1 MFDAVRNNKRIV
13 QVFLALITLPFAFW
27 GVESYVRNVSGD
39 DDVATVGGSKVS
51 QVELQRALREQ
62 EERMRASLGA
72 NFNPAMFDNPEVRRA
87 VIDSLASQRV
97 LALHA
102 HKAGLVTS
110 DAMLGQIIQT
120 IPQFQE
126 DGKFSRNLYDAFVAS
141 QGQSQAEF
149 EARLRQDMSLQ
160 QMLGPIRDGSISA
173 KSGADRWLGALQE
186 GREVSEA
193 KLKPDQFASQ
203 VKLADDAVKS
213 FYETQRRRFEM
224 PERVRVEYL
233 LLSQDNLAKEVTV
246 SDEDVKKFYQ
256 SRSDSFKQTEER
268 RASHILIKAAKDAP
282 AAEVAAAQKK
292 AEEILAQLQ
301 KAPGDFA
308 KLAKQYS
315 QDPGSAA
322 KGGDL
327 DWFSRGMMVKP
338 FDDAAFSLKENGLSG
353 IVRSDFGFHIIKL
366 TGVKGEKVKP
376 LDEVRAEVVAD
387 LKRQAAAKKY
397 AESAEPFSNTVYE
410 QSDSLK
416 PAAEKFKL
424 AVQASAWIAK
434 GSSAPPP
441 LDNPK
446 LLAAIFA
453 EDAIK
458 NKRNT
463 EAIEVAP
470 KVLVSA
476 RVLEHQAPE
485 LRPLESV
492 RHDIEEHLKREE
504 ASRLAR
510 ASGEATLARLAKG
523 ESVDLSWGPVHAVTR
538 LAAPGMPPEALRAVF
553 KSDVAKLPAY
563 AGVTLAEGG
572 YALYRISKV
581 QPFVAGSAEDP
592 RGRQLRQQYARLI
605 AEEEFN
611 AWMSALRLRYPVEI
625 NKKALE
631 TKKEQ

>member
-27 GVESYVRNVSGD
+27 GVESYVRNVGSG
-39 DDVATVGGSKVS
+39 DDVATVGGAKVT
-51 QVELQRALREQ
+51 QQELQRALSEQ
-62 EERMRASLGA
+62 EQRMRASLGA
-72 NFNPAMFDNPEVRRA
+72 NFNPAMFDNPEVRLA
-87 VIDSLASQRV
+87 VLDSLANQRV
-97 LALHA
+97 LTLHA
-102 HKAGLVTS
+102 YKSGLATG

-120 IPQFQE
+120 IPQFQQG
-126 DGKFSRNLYDAFVAS
+126 GKFSRNLYDAFVAS

-149 EARLRQDMSLQ
+149 EARLRQDLTLQ
-160 QMLGPIRDGSISA
+160 QLLGPIREGSISA
-173 KSGADRWLGALQE
+173 KSGADRWVGALQE
-186 GREVSEA
+186 VREVSEA
-193 KLKPDQFASQ
+193 KIKPEQFASQ
-203 VKLADDAVKS
+203 VKLGDDAVTKY
-213 FYETQRRRFEM
+213 YEAQRAHFEI

-233 LLSQDNLAKEVTV
+233 LLSQDNLAKDVVV
-246 SDEDVKKFYQ
+246 SDDEVRKWYQ
-256 SRSDSFKQTEER
+256 SRSETFKQNEER

-282 AAEVAAAQKK
+282 AAEVKAAQTK

-301 KAPGDFA
+301 RAPGDFA

-338 FDDAAFSLKENGLSG
+338 FEDAVFSLKENAVSG

-366 TGVKGEKVKP
+366 TGIKGEKVKP
-376 LDEVRAEVVAD
+376 LEEVRAEVVAD

-424 AVQASAWIAK
+424 AAQGSDWIAK
-434 GSSAPPP
+434 GGTAAPP
-441 LDNPK
+441 LNNPK

-453 EDAIK
+453 DDALK

-476 RVLEHQAPE
+476 RVVEHQPPQ

-492 RHDIEEHLKREE
+492 RRDIEDVLKRDE

-523 ESVDLSWGPVHAVTR
+523 ESVELAWGPSRSVTR
-538 LAAPGMPPEALRAVF
+538 LGAPGMPPEAQRVVF
-553 KSDVAKLPAY
+553 KSDVAKLPGY
-563 AGVTLAEGG
+563 AGVPLADGT

-581 QPFVAGSAEDP
+581 QPFVAGGAEDP
-592 RGRQLRQQYARLI
+592 RGQALRQQYARVI
-605 AEEEFN
+605 ADEEFS
-611 AWMSALRLRYPVEI
+611 AWMNALRLRYPVEI

-631 TKKEQ
+631 TKEK

>member
-1 MFDAVRNNKRIV
+1 MFDAIRNNKRIV

-27 GVESYVRNVSGD
+27 GVESYVRNAGGGD
-39 DDVATVGGSKVS
+39 EVATVGGAKVT
-51 QVELQRALREQ
+51 QQELQRALREQ

-72 NFNPAMFDNPEVRRA
+72 NFNPAMFDNAEVRRA
-87 VIDSLASQRV
+87 VLDSLANQRV
-97 LALHA
+97 LTLHA
-102 HKAGLVTS
+102 YKTGLVTS
-110 DAMLGQIIQT
+110 DALLTQIIQT

-126 DGKFSRNLYDAFVAS
+126 GGKFSRNLYDAFVAS

-149 EARLRQDMSLQ
+149 EARLRQDLSLQ
-160 QMLGPIRDGSISA
+160 ALLVPIREGGISA
-173 KSGADRWLGALQE
+173 KSGADRWVAALQE

-193 KLKPDQFASQ
+193 KIKPEQFAAQ
-203 VKLADDAVKS
+203 VKLADSAVKT
-213 FYETQRRRFEM
+213 FYEAERRRFEI

-233 LLSQDNLAKEVTV
+233 LLSQDNLAKEVAV
-246 SDEDVKKFYQ
+246 SEEEVKKWYQ
-256 SRSDSFKQTEER
+256 SRSETFKQNEER
-268 RASHILIKAAKDAP
+268 RASHLLIKAAKDAP

-292 AEEILAQLQ
+292 TEEILAQLR
-301 KAPGDFA
+301 KTPGDFA
-308 KLAKQYS
+308 KLAKQHS
-315 QDPGSAA
+315 QDPGSAE

-327 DWFSRGMMVKP
+327 NWFSRGMMVKP
-338 FDDAAFSLKENGLSG
+338 FEDAAFSLKENEMSGL
-353 IVRSDFGFHIIKL
+353 VRSDFGFHIIKL
-366 TGVKGEKVKP
+366 TGIKGEKVRP
-376 LDEVRAEVVAD
+376 LEEVRAEVVAD
-387 LKRQAAAKKY
+387 LKRQAAAKTY

-424 AVQASAWIAK
+424 AAQASGWIVK
-434 GSSAPPP
+434 GAAGAPP

-453 EDAIK
+453 DDAIK

-476 RVLEHQAPE
+476 RVLEHQPPE

-492 RHDIEEHLKREE
+492 RRDIEEKLKRDE
-504 ASRLAR
+504 AARLAR
-510 ASGEATLARLAKG
+510 TSGEATLASLDKG
-523 ESVDLSWGPVHAVTR
+523 EAAELAWAPPRVVTR
-538 LAAPGMPPEALRAVF
+538 LGAPGVAPEALREVF

-563 AGVTLAEGG
+563 AGVTLPDGG
-572 YALYRISKV
+572 YAIYRISKV
-581 QPFVAGSAEDP
+581 QPFVAGSAENP
-592 RGRQLRQQYARLI
+592 RGQQLRQQYARVI

-631 TKKEQ
+631 TKER